1 MGSEIHQVDGRVEEP
16 GRAGEIG
23 SVLDRS
29 LSFPL
34 TASAAVVALALIGA
48 SLLRLPQLAR
58 WALSPEEAEV
68 ALTARNLVRGM
79 TLPDDMLGQ
88 PFVVEWI
95 ALFMFLGDTNES
107 VGRVGLAVAGIIAI
121 VAVLLLRPLIGTP
134 VASAAALLLALSP
147 TFIASSRTMEGGA
160 LTLTLSLLLFAGFIA
175 SRRRESLIYPTLSG
189 VTLAL
194 LLLSGPIGLPAAVL
208 AAVGAYLTDEDR
220 WMPERQQ
227 FLVAGSGFL
236 IAFVLVSSALLTQ
249 PSSLYE
255 APVESLS
262 ILWNDHLANI
272 GDGIHLTL
280 TNLLINEPL
289 LLLLAI
295 AGFVWRRELAVVR
308 GLGIWAVVSFVIV
321 SLLGN
326 PGSGGFGLAVLPIGL
341 MAGFGAVALFE
352 KLTMPRSR
360 LAWAAAYLGTL
371 VVLAFAF
378 ISLLGLASPDEGRSS
393 SETAVR
399 FLLIAIVVLVP
410 AGVLLVRAG
419 DRLEGVRIALVL
431 ATAVILVGAIAVR
444 SAVLTVIEW
453 PGEPGDLLSVQV
465 MGDDIPIVVDRVNR
479 ISRDLTRTE
488 RDARMP
494 VGGIG
499 LRISLDERVEQ
510 PFAWYFRKYPNLT
523 LFNPSRENLPEGTQ
537 VAILAGSRDPA
548 DVTPGLSGA
557 TYVLEYDE
565 PGYMADP
572 DWGSL
577 LGDVFALDGWRN
589 FFSFMLNRET
599 SQPVPASEFHLQAI
613 PIIAER
619 FAVSTG
625 PYSLDDRA
633 GIGSSGGQFDQPRGV
648 AFDDLGG
655 VYVVDGGNSRIQRF
669 DAAGAFD
676 TTMAEGALAPFP
688 SGAGGAGGLALDDA
702 GNLYVADTWNH
713 QVKVFAPSGEQI
725 RAWGAFFDAM
735 DDPELVTGNPGEFYG
750 PRDLVIHDG
759 LLYVTDTGNERV
771 QVFTLEGEFVRMFGR
786 FGSGNGDLIEPLGIA
801 VTPDGV
807 VLVADSHNAR
817 IARFTL
823 EGEALN
829 PWPVDLWAGQQF
841 FEPYLAIG
849 PDGRIYASDSVSG
862 QIAVFGQA
870 GQPLA
875 PLSDPSL
882 LRPYD
887 MAISSDGLQMLVSD
901 GLANAIIRI
910 SITPSG

>member
-1 MGSEIHQVDGRVEEP
+1 MESEIQQVDGHIEDGGPV
-16 GRAGEIG
+16 GETG
-23 SVLDRS
+23 SILERS
-29 LSFPL
+29 VAFQL
-34 TASAAVVALALIGA
+34 TATAAVAALALVGA
-48 SLLRLPQLAR
+48 SLLRLPELAR
-58 WALSPEEAEV
+58 WALSPEEGEV
-68 ALTARNLVRGM
+68 ALAAHNLVRGI

-88 PFVVEWI
+88 PFVIEWV

-121 VAVLLLRPLIGTP
+121 VAVLLLRPLLGAR
-134 VASAAALLLALSP
+134 VSVAAALLLALSP
-147 TFIASSRTMEGGA
+147 TFVASSRFMEGGA
-160 LTLTLSLLLFAGFIA
+160 LTITLSLLLFAGLIA
-175 SRRRESLIYPTLSG
+175 SRKSESLIYPTLSG
-189 VTLAL
+189 VALAL
-194 LLLSGPIGLPAAVL
+194 LFLSGPIGLPAIILVI
-208 AAVGAYLTDEDR
+208 VGAYLTDEES
-220 WMPERQQ
+220 WMPDRQQ
-227 FLVAGSGFL
+227 LTVAGSSFL

-255 APVESLS
+255 APAESLW
-262 ILWNDHLANI
+262 ILWDDHLVNV

-295 AGFVWRRELAVVR
+295 TGFIWGREVPIVR
-308 GLGIWAVVSFVIV
+308 GLGAWAVVSFVIV

-326 PGSGGFGLAVLPIGL
+326 AGAGGFGLAVLPIGL
-341 MAGFGAVALFE
+341 LAGFGAVGLVE
-352 KLTMPRSR
+352 KLAMTRSR
-360 LAWAAAYLGTL
+360 LTWTAAYLGTL
-371 VVLAFAF
+371 IVLAFAF
-378 ISLLGLASPDEGRSS
+378 ISLLGLASPAEGRSGS
-393 SETAVR
+393 DTAVR
-399 FLLIAIVVLVP
+399 FLLIAVVVLVP

-431 ATAVILVGAIAVR
+431 AAAVILIGAVTVR
-444 SAVLTVIEW
+444 SAVLTVIDW

-465 MGDDIPIVVDRVNR
+465 MGDDIPIVVDRMNR

-510 PFAWYFRKYPNLT
+510 PFAWYFREYPNLIT
-523 LFNPSRENLPEGTQ
+523 FNPSRESLPEGTQ
-537 VAILAGSRDPA
+537 VAILAGSRNPEEA
-548 DVTPGLSGA
+548 APGLPGA
-557 TYVLEYDE
+557 TYILEHDE
-565 PGYMADP
+565 PEYVADP
-572 DWGSL
+572 DWGNL
-577 LGDVFALDGWRN
+577 LGDLFALDGWRD

-599 SQPVPASEFHLQAI
+599 SEPVPASEFHLQAI
-613 PIIAER
+613 PVIAER
-619 FAVSTG
+619 FAVSSG

-633 GIGSSGGQFDQPRGV
+633 GIGSAGGQFDQPRGI

-655 VYVVDGGNSRIQRF
+655 VYVIDGGNSRIQRF

-676 TTMAEGALAPFP
+676 RALAEGALAPFP
-688 SGAGGAGGLALDDA
+688 SGAGGAGGLAIDEA

-713 QVKVFAPSGEQI
+713 QVKVFAPTGEQL
-725 RAWGAFFDAM
+725 RTWGTFFDAM

-771 QVFTLEGEFVRMFGR
+771 QVFTLEGQFVRMFGQ
-786 FGSGNGDLIEPLGIA
+786 FGTGDGELIEPLGIA
-801 VTPDGV
+801 VTQDGI

-823 EGEALN
+823 EGEPLD
-829 PWPVDLWAGQQF
+829 PWPVDLWTGQQF
-841 FEPYLAIG
+841 FEPYLAVG
-849 PDGRIYASDSVSG
+849 PDGRVYASDSVSG
-862 QIAVFGQA
+862 QIAVFDQA

-910 SITPSG
+910 SITPGG